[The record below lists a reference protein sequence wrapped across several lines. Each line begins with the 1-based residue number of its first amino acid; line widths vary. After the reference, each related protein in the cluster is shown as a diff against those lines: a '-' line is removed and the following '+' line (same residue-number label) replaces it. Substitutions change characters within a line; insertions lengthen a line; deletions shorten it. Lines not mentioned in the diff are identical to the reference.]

1 MRIPLS
7 WLAEYVDLS
16 GIAPTDVAARL
27 TFSGTEVEGIETIG
41 ASCPG
46 VVAADVRAIAKHP
59 NADRLRLVRVFD
71 GTAEMEV
78 VCGAS
83 NFEAG
88 ARVAL
93 ARLGVT
99 LPNGLTIAATK
110 IRGVSSSAMLCAADE
125 LGVSD
130 DHSGLLLLP
139 PDTAPGTPLAE
150 VLGLP
155 ETVLVVEVTPNRP
168 DCLSLIGIAR
178 ELAALCGRNVRRPEL
193 EFAAAGAPIG
203 ERVRVSVEDPARCP
217 RYTARLLDG
226 ARSAPSPL
234 WMQRRLRAAGV
245 RPISNLVD
253 VTNYVMLE
261 CGQPLHAFDLRMLKE
276 SRIVVRRAAA
286 GESLRTLD
294 ATAHALTPEMLVIA
308 DGAHPVAL
316 AGIMGGAESGIAD
329 DTTTVLIESA
339 CFEPTG
345 IRATVKAVGLASESS
360 YRFERGVDIGNC
372 EWASRRAAQL
382 MAQLSGAT
390 VAPGVLD
397 CYPVPPA
404 PRPVAMRWERAQA
417 LLGIPL
423 ESREMMAI
431 FKALELPVAGA
442 TDAGCTVAV
451 PSFRVDLEQEV
462 DLIEEVARVHGL
474 DKIPAPAPVARLV
487 PGADDRPSRSREQLR
502 ARLAGLGLDEAMN
515 YSFVSERLL
524 GLCQVGDPATR
535 VKLPNPISADHT
547 ILRDSLLPQM
557 IETLGRNKARQ
568 VTAAAL
574 FEIGRVFSRG
584 TGGVYQEEERLAIGL
599 LGPVGRGGIVSRAP
613 VTAEEV
619 FGALKGVVEA
629 IWSAQRLPVREIA
642 GMRRP
647 AVDWI
652 GCDGPLF
659 EAGQALTILL
669 DGQPVGRLGVV
680 SRAVRAEWR
689 MTEPIAVLEMAVA
702 PLLAHALDVPAAR
715 PLPAYPPVAR
725 DLAFVVAD
733 AVRHEDVVATLLQAA
748 PKELVDIR
756 LFDVFRGDAIGAG
769 RKSMAYALTYRAAH
783 KTLTDEETNRMHE
796 SVMQAVSKGLHA
808 EIRAG

>member
-16 GIAPTDVAARL
+16 GLAPADLAARL

-41 ASCPG
+41 AACPG
-46 VVAADVRAIAKHP
+46 VVAAEVRSIAKHP

-83 NFEAG
+83 NFETG

-99 LPNGLTIAATK
+99 LPNGMTIATTK

-130 DHSGLLLLP
+130 DHNGLLLLP
-139 PDTAPGTPLAE
+139 PETAPGTPLAE
-150 VLGLP
+150 VLGPP

-178 ELAALCGRNVRRPEL
+178 ELAALCGRALRRPDL
-193 EFAAAGAPIG
+193 AFAEAGAPIG
-203 ERVRVSVEDPARCP
+203 ERMRVAVEDPARCP
-217 RYTARLLDG
+217 RYTARLLEG
-226 ARSAPSPL
+226 ARSASSPD

-261 CGQPLHAFDLRMLKE
+261 CGQPLHAFDLRMLKQ

-286 GESLRTLD
+286 GEKLRTLD
-294 ATAHALTPEMLVIA
+294 ATEHTLTPEMLVIA
-308 DGAHPVAL
+308 DGARPVAL
-316 AGIMGGAESGIAD
+316 AGIMGGVESGIAD

-345 IRATVKAVGLASESS
+345 IRATVKKVGLTSESS

-372 EWASRRAAQL
+372 DWASRRAAQL
-382 MAQLSGAT
+382 MAQLSGAA

-397 CYPVPPA
+397 CYPAPPA

-423 ESREMMAI
+423 ESREMTAI
-431 FKALELPVAGA
+431 FKALELPVADT
-442 TDAGCTVAV
+442 TDVGCTVAT
-451 PSFRVDLEQEV
+451 PSFRVDLEQEA

-474 DKIPAPAPVARLV
+474 DKIPTPSPVARLV
-487 PGADDRPSRSREQLR
+487 PGADDRPTRAREQLR
-502 ARLAGLGLDEAMN
+502 ARLAGLGLDETLN

-524 GLCQVGDPATR
+524 GLCPVGDPAAR
-535 VKLPNPISADHT
+535 VKLPNPFSADHT
-547 ILRDSLLPQM
+547 LLRDSLLPQM

-568 VTAAAL
+568 ATAAAM
-574 FEIGRVFSRG
+574 FELGRVFKRG
-584 TGGVYQEEERLAIGL
+584 PGGVYQEEERLAIGL

-613 VTAEEV
+613 VTADEI
-619 FGALKGVVEA
+619 FGALKGIADA
-629 IWSAQRLPVREIA
+629 IWSAQRLPVREMA

-647 AVDWI
+647 AVDWVA
-652 GCDGPLF
+652 CDGQLF

-669 DGQPVGRLGVV
+669 DGQPVGMLGVL

-689 MTEPIAVLEMAVA
+689 MTEPVAVLEMAVA
-702 PLLAHALDVPAAR
+702 PLLAHALDVPVAR
-715 PLPAYPPVAR
+715 PIPAYPPVAR
-725 DLAFVVAD
+725 DLAFVVAES
-733 AVRHEDVVATLLQAA
+733 VRHEDVVATLLQAA
-748 PKELVDIR
+748 PRELVDIR

-796 SVMQAVSKGLHA
+796 SVRQAVSQELHA
-808 EIRAG
+808 EIRE